1 MFIHD
6 ICRLDSLVMVSM
18 CCTHL
23 LEEQGEL
30 GYASV
35 EVIGLPSC
43 LEEETLRNG
52 EKAFITV
59 PEQHGVY
66 IGINLL
72 AGIIV
77 YHVDIL
83 VAASVLWDIDDAPV
97 GNNQPFCPVVP
108 ERSIASQQEG
118 LFRS

>member
-1 MFIHD
+1 
-6 ICRLDSLVMVSM
+6 
-18 CCTHL
+18 
-23 LEEQGEL
+23 
-30 GYASV
+30 
-35 EVIGLPSC
+35 
-43 LEEETLRNG
+43 
-52 EKAFITV
+52 
-59 PEQHGVY
+59 
-66 IGINLL
+66 L